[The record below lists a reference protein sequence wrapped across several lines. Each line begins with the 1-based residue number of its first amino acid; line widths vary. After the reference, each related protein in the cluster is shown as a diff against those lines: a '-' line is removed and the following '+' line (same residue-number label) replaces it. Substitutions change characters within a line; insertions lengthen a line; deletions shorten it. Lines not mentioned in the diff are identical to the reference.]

1 MFFDQMKRNP
11 RELDGMC
18 LENFIREIVNDET
31 RQIRIQTFGN
41 SKDFNTIRNQFV
53 TDRVKVNNCE
63 KAVGLIVRR
72 MKEEDD
78 DPNKVTKADIVRLG
92 QGLDQL
98 HDYTSEKVLL
108 LHDAANGLQNRLVM
122 LEKKIYDEPQIIMNG
137 IIKDLDIMKTKMA
150 NELASLRGQLTEDS
164 DRHLTK
170 E

>member
-31 RQIRIQTFGN
+31 RQIRIQTFDN
-41 SKDFNTIRNQFV
+41 TKDFNTIRNQFV

>member
-31 RQIRIQTFGN
+31 RQIRIQTFDN
-41 SKDFNTIRNQFV
+41 TKDFNTIRNQFV

-92 QGLDQL
+92 QGIDQL

-164 DRHLTK
+164 DRHLAK

>member
-1 MFFDQMKRNP
+1 
-11 RELDGMC
+11 
-18 LENFIREIVNDET
+18 
-31 RQIRIQTFGN
+31 
-41 SKDFNTIRNQFV
+41 
-53 TDRVKVNNCE
+53 
-63 KAVGLIVRR
+63 

-108 LHDAANGLQNRLVM
+108 LHDASNGLQNRLVM

-150 NELASLRGQLTEDS
+150 NELASLRG
-164 DRHLTK
+164 
-170 E
+170 

>member
-63 KAVGLIVRR
+63 KAIGLIVRR
-72 MKEEDD
+72 MKEKDD

-92 QGLDQL
+92 QGIDQL

-108 LHDAANGLQNRLVM
+108 LHDAANGLQNRLEM